1 MWAFAVTGHRYNR
14 LDIIVNN
21 ACQTV
26 RRPAGYFKHLLDKE
40 REPLAALADV
50 ERNMVN
56 GYHDFLDMRS
66 HKTPRLHSAPSA
78 PVSSSGEADAGST
91 VAAGTSA
98 GTGAGAGAG
107 AGAGEETAAA
117 AVPADISGV
126 AGITHATSDAAAAEE
141 ATALPSSSAEASQVV
156 MLPEDRTAD
165 ETLFP
170 EGQTDVNEQQVDLR
184 TVNSWLLRMHEV
196 STPELAEVFAI
207 NALAPFILNSKLKSL
222 MAATAP
228 GEYKFIVNVSAMEGK
243 FYRHK
248 SPNHPHTN
256 MAKAALNMMTR
267 TSAADYAESKIY
279 MTAVDTGWIN
289 DGVCVCVR
297 VRCCWGP
304 EIVSFR
310 SCLLCGGA

>member
-1 MWAFAVTGHRYNR
+1 
-14 LDIIVNN
+14 
-21 ACQTV
+21 
-26 RRPAGYFKHLLDKE
+26 
-40 REPLAALADV
+40 
-50 ERNMVN
+50 
-56 GYHDFLDMRS
+56 
-66 HKTPRLHSAPSA
+66 
-78 PVSSSGEADAGST
+78 
-91 VAAGTSA
+91 
-98 GTGAGAGAG
+98 
-107 AGAGEETAAA
+107 
-117 AVPADISGV
+117 
-126 AGITHATSDAAAAEE
+126 
-141 ATALPSSSAEASQVV
+141 

-297 VRCCWGP
+297 ARALARLVHAQCTVVTHCAVVPHALVVLRRTPTNVLRCLSTPLHVQQHTYCKATMSVAQHTFAVAARNTHSRRQHGTHLHTAEQLQQLRQRQP
-304 EIVSFR
+304 QRISSPPLVPFGKLIEEAAQEV
-310 SCLLCGGA
+310 A